1 MQIDSV
7 EVFHAAF
14 PLREAV
20 AGPNGPL
27 DRLETVFVKMTSG
40 ETAGWS
46 EVAPGTAPTLG
57 PEWVGS
63 VYAVLRE
70 WMMPAVVG
78 STIDS
83 ADAFEERLAP
93 FEGNRYAKAALDMA
107 WWDLKARLE
116 GKPLWK
122 LLGGTKAAVAVGVE
136 FDRNESIDD
145 FLSDIGR
152 AYAAGFSRVGLKFRP
167 GWEIPMLSAVRRDYP
182 TQTLHIDCVAGMRLR
197 HMDTIHRVDDFGID
211 LMEQPLAADDLVG
224 HAMIQ
229 ESVRTPVCLDESV
242 TTPEQA
248 EMALEL
254 KSCKFMN
261 LKPARV
267 GGFTAARAIAKACAM
282 EKVACWVG
290 AEPQTAVGLRL
301 GLALAAGENF
311 TYPSD
316 WIDTAALLL
325 DVAPAQPPALA
336 KNEDAGAL
344 EAVLWE
350 EPGIG
355 VAPDETVLRDN
366 AVATTKGV
374 R

>member
-267 GGFTAARAIAKACAM
+267 GGFTAARAIAEIAALHEVRVSMHTGVSPVGMMASANVSAAM
-282 EKVACWVG
+282 PY
-290 AEPQTAVGLRL
+290 AERL
-301 GLALAAGENF
+301 GIDRCHVRLAEAMLVEP
-311 TYPSD
+311 PSFEQGFMLFGD
-316 WIDTAALLL
+316 RPGL
-325 DVAPAQPPALA
+325 
-336 KNEDAGAL
+336 GL
-344 EAVLWE
+344 EISE
-350 EPGIG
+350 EFVNQYRRDI
-355 VAPDETVLRDN
+355 VET
-366 AVATTKGV
+366 
-374 R
+374 